1 MGTDMRN
8 GEETLSFEEY
18 FNRYYSQVLGYVIKK
33 IGNYHN
39 AEDLTMEC
47 FAICYRKF
55 DEFDSQKAS
64 FGTWLYT
71 IVNNKI
77 KNYYRDNKH
86 FEVINS
92 NLNFSVNFSDDL
104 EEASYIQH
112 LRDILADALE
122 QLNEV
127 QRKIIIYKYYKKMNS
142 NEIAQILGLSSGNVR
157 VQLARTLE
165 KMRRY
170 FENNN
175 IKWE

>member
-1 MGTDMRN
+1 LT
-8 GEETLSFEEY
+8 
-18 FNRYYSQVLGYVIKK
+18 VL
-33 IGNYHN
+33 
-39 AEDLTMEC
+39 
-47 FAICYRKF
+47 
-55 DEFDSQKAS
+55 
-64 FGTWLYT
+64 
-71 IVNNKI
+71 
-77 KNYYRDNKH
+77 
-86 FEVINS
+86 
-92 NLNFSVNFSDDL
+92 LNFSVNFSDDL